1 MKVLRSHREMIW
13 RSAGFAILPN
23 KFASG
28 GIGSARASERGGLS
42 SPQITSPGHHKK
54 LHSLEPLEQVDS
66 SCVLGHQPLS
76 KIPPLRSA
84 RAASTE
90 SLISDRDEEAF
101 KEEEEEEEENNEQ
114 EEVEDGTDN
123 ERTADEEE
131 EVGEE
136 IGHENENRR
145 TLEDENTKNE
155 DLVNEFETKD
165 ILITK
170 SENEEISQNYDNE
183 HEALKEQLER
193 EDYKNEDRISS
204 EGISDTSTRK
214 EEKRGSMETRDSGIS
229 LQSPNQELVN
239 DNFRK

>member
-1 MKVLRSHREMIW
+1 MFLFWVKRNC
-13 RSAGFAILPN
+13 FAILPN

-66 SCVLGHQPLS
+66 SCVLGHQTLS

-101 KEEEEEEEENNEQ
+101 KEEEEEENNEQ
-114 EEVEDGTDN
+114 EEVEDGNDN
-123 ERTADEEE
+123 ERTADEDE

-136 IGHENENRR
+136 IGHENENQK
-145 TLEDENTKNE
+145 TSEDQNTKNE

-170 SENEEISQNYDNE
+170 SENEDISQNYDNE
-183 HEALKEQLER
+183 HETSKEHLER
-193 EDYKNEDRISS
+193 EEYKYENGISS
-204 EGISDTSTRK
+204 EGITDTSTRK
-214 EEKRGSMETRDSGIS
+214 EEKRGSMDTRDSGIS

-239 DNFRK
+239 DNFR